1 MKPTHNTDWN
11 LTYYKSRNDEL
22 FNTLKN
28 EKLMN
33 LSAVQNYIPIYE
45 RFFSLTEHNWNGL
58 NLNQRCRLV
67 EAVGKISP
75 TSENEFIV
83 MVESPIQSVP
93 ARANGGNKK
102 VMAKRRGKPTK
113 AGATSSTSHQEAP
126 AQQYQTTRTRA
137 FFKYSPIL
145 DPVRYMIGKYSKYD
159 TTRLSTLPVHA
170 EYDGINAP
178 DTPKPDYFPLIQKMY
193 RANNTAYVDAFFSYL
208 SSKLLNTYYFPH
220 GIEFFGCYLGI
231 KRKLRINISDDIEYL
246 RESKYFMT
254 HAGRGFHI
262 ENEYHA
268 QMMNFDTR
276 NNKMRIVFK
285 EDVEGGVEGGKV
297 SGAGVAY
304 GVRQPA
310 TASGAGAGAE
320 IHADTHSVISVD
332 SVEEFTDIFT
342 TEVATETA
350 TDAPTTTTSTSAST
364 TIPSSEFDSFV
375 EHVRNP
381 QDSSGQIDFDFDS
394 LPRIASS
401 NNKVQGGG
409 RDGGGDGDDA
419 TSQISSGSDCSSR
432 SSHTTTSA
440 ELTENRVGGEDGREH
455 PTSADPQHTSNYGSS
470 GTHSGSVSKDSDYST
485 ATEDVVWAVLDDF
498 PVAVIAQEKLVG
510 TLDSLVVHPKIQW
523 NAPEWASM
531 LFQIV
536 ATLTAYQRVFDFTHN
551 DLHTNNVMYVKTD
564 EPNLFYKIGGEFY
577 RVPTFGRVYKIIDFG
592 RAIYRFMGRTICSD
606 SFYPDGDA
614 STQYNFG
621 PFLNDKMPVI
631 EPNKS
636 FDLCRFACSLYDIL
650 FDTDESESGEDEDLE
665 GEGEREKER
674 EEGGRDGSE
683 THSVDHLTE
692 LTEQSDGE
700 DDNNSQSDSDN
711 ESSDSGDS
719 GSGSDGTSSDATSEE
734 DPMDAI
740 CDIVEDWCMDDSNGH
755 IMYKSSGEERYP
767 GFKLYKMIARRVHN
781 HVPSKQFKHD
791 AFQWFK
797 IQRNRIPPKAQVID
811 IDAMKPMT
819 ELPVGN

>member
-1 MKPTHNTDWN
+1 MKPVHNTDWN

-67 EAVGKISP
+67 EAVDKISP

-83 MVESPIQSVP
+83 MVESPIQSVSP
-93 ARANGGNKK
+93 RASGGNKK
-102 VMAKRRGKPTK
+102 IVAKRRGKPTK
-113 AGATSSTSHQEAP
+113 AGATSSTSPQEAP
-126 AQQYQTTRTRA
+126 TQQYQTTRTRA

-254 HAGRGFHI
+254 HAGKGFHI

-268 QMMNFDTR
+268 QMMNYDTR

-285 EDVEGGVEGGKV
+285 DDHLEGSGEGGTV
-297 SGAGVAY
+297 SDASDACGVTH
-304 GVRQPA
+304 P
-310 TASGAGAGAE
+310 TIASGAGAGAG
-320 IHADTHSVISVD
+320 ISVDTHSVISVD
-332 SVEEFTDIFT
+332 SVEEFGDIFT
-342 TEVATETA
+342 TEMTTEIPSA
-350 TDAPTTTTSTSAST
+350 TTTTTTSAST
-364 TIPSSEFDSFV
+364 TISSSEFDSFV

-381 QDSSGQIDFDFDS
+381 QDSSGQIDFDFEVNSLSRDS
-394 LPRIASS
+394 DS
-401 NNKVQGGG
+401 NKKVQGGG
-409 RDGGGDGDDA
+409 GDGNRDGDGDDA

-432 SSHTTTSA
+432 SSHTTTSV
-440 ELTENRVGGEDGREH
+440 ELTENRVGGEDGRER
-455 PTSADPQHTSNYGSS
+455 PTPAEPQHTSNFSAS
-470 GTHSGSVSKDSDYST
+470 GGSVSKDSDYST
-485 ATEDVVWAVLDDF
+485 ATEDVVWAILDDF
-498 PVAVIAQEKLVG
+498 PVAVIAQEKLIG

-523 NAPEWASM
+523 NASEWASM

-564 EPNLFYKIGGEFY
+564 EPNLFYKIGGEVY
-577 RVPTFGRVYKIIDFG
+577 RVPTFGRIYKIIDFG

-650 FDTDESESGEDEDLE
+650 FDTDESESGEDEE
-665 GEGEREKER
+665 MEGERER
-674 EEGGRDGSE
+674 EEGGGDDSE
-683 THSVDHLTE
+683 THSVVRETE
-692 LTEQSDGE
+692 STEQREEEDMDESD
-700 DDNNSQSDSDN
+700 DDSSQSDSD
-711 ESSDSGDS
+711 SGSGSGS
-719 GSGSDGTSSDATSEE
+719 GSGSDGYSSEVTSEE

-740 CDIVEDWCMDDSNGH
+740 CDIVEAWCMDDSNGH

-781 HVPSKQFKHD
+781 HVPSKQFKHE

-811 IDAMKPMT
+811 IDAMKSMT
-819 ELPVGN
+819 ELPAGN

>member
-1 MKPTHNTDWN
+1 MKSTHNADWN

-33 LSAVQNYIPIYE
+33 LSTVQNYIPIYE

-67 EAVGKISP
+67 EAVDKISP

-83 MVESPIQSVP
+83 MVESPVQLVP
-93 ARANGGNKK
+93 ARASGGNKK
-102 VMAKRRGKPTK
+102 VVAKRRGKPTK
-113 AGATSSTSHQEAP
+113 AGAISSTSPQEAP

-254 HAGRGFHI
+254 HAGKGFHI

-268 QMMNFDTR
+268 HMMNFDTR

-285 EDVEGGVEGGKV
+285 DDHLEESSEGVKASDACGVTL
-297 SGAGVAY
+297 
-304 GVRQPA
+304 PA
-310 TASGAGAGAE
+310 TAASGAGAGAG
-320 IHADTHSVISVD
+320 ISADTHSVISVD

-350 TDAPTTTTSTSAST
+350 TETPLPPPNTSTST

-375 EHVRNP
+375 EHVSNP
-381 QDSSGQIDFDFDS
+381 QDSSNHIDFNFDS

-432 SSHTTTSA
+432 SSHTTTSV
-440 ELTENRVGGEDGREH
+440 ELTENRVGGKNGEEH
-455 PTSADPQHTSNYGSS
+455 PTSDGHHHTSNSGGSGGS

-485 ATEDVVWAVLDDF
+485 ATEDVVCAVLDDF

-665 GEGEREKER
+665 GEREKEKER
-674 EEGGRDGSE
+674 EEGGGDGSE
-683 THSVDHLTE
+683 THSVHHSTE
-692 LTEQSDGE
+692 PTEQSDY
-700 DDNNSQSDSDN
+700 D
-711 ESSDSGDS
+711 SSDSGDS
-719 GSGSDGTSSDATSEE
+719 GDSGSSSDGASSETTSEE

-740 CDIVEDWCMDDSNGH
+740 CDIVEAWCMDDSNGH

-797 IQRNRIPPKAQVID
+797 IQRNKLPPKAQVID
-811 IDAMKPMT
+811 VDAMKPMT